1 MQTDDVEVA
10 ESSEVW
16 SLSVCLKTINSPWEA
31 MFLSQTAADTA
42 SWSET
47 EKKKAVSQ
55 TVLVESHRP
64 SFLPST
70 LLNASPTSAILL

>member
-47 EKKKAVSQ
+47 EKKKQSVKLS
-55 TVLVESHRP
+55 
-64 SFLPST
+64 
-70 LLNASPTSAILL
+70 

>member
-10 ESSEVW
+10 ESTEVW
-16 SLSVCLKTINSPWEA
+16 SLSMCLKTINSPWEA

-47 EKKKAVSQ
+47 EKKAVSQ
-55 TVLVESHRP
+55 TVLVESYRP
-64 SFLPST
+64 SFLPSN
-70 LLNASPTSAILL
+70 LLSASPTSDILL